1 VFVFERSS
9 RDSSEKL
16 EDFDEKDFRYNI
28 NILSDVVRDP

>member
-16 EDFDEKDFRYNI
+16 EDFDEDFRYNI